1 MNELNI
7 SNEALLNE
15 LGERIKKG
23 EIMVKDNS
31 LITSSENNNIFFSIK
46 LKLDVVRLLENDIK
60 DLQEALVLTR
70 KERERWEKE
79 LAEYKKATS

>member
-31 LITSSENNNIFFSIK
+31 LITSSENNNIFCSIK

-70 KERERWEKE
+70 KERER
-79 LAEYKKATS
+79 

>member
-70 KERERWEKE
+70 KERER
-79 LAEYKKATS
+79 

>member
-23 EIMVKDNS
+23 EIMVEGNS
-31 LITSSENNNIFFSIK
+31 LITNSENNNTYFSIK
-46 LKLDVVRLLENDIK
+46 LKLDVVRLLENNIK
-60 DLQEALVLTR
+60 DLQEALIFAR
-70 KERERWEKE
+70 RENEK
-79 LAEYKKATS
+79 